1 MKVNDIR
8 RIIFPLCMCA
18 YIFAF
23 VVASAGAVNYA
34 FQNNAHIYTVAGAL
48 NVVMALFAVIM
59 AWKKVS
65 NESYN

>member
-34 FQNNAHIYTVAGAL
+34 FQNDAHIYTVAGAL
-48 NVVMALFAVIM
+48 NAVFGLISIII
-59 AWKKVS
+59 AYKK
-65 NESYN
+65 NIKKE

>member
-23 VVASAGAVNYA
+23 VVTSAGAVNYA
-34 FQNNAHIYTVAGAL
+34 FQNDAHIYTVAG
-48 NVVMALFAVIM
+48 VMNGIFGIISTILAY
-59 AWKKVS
+59 KK
-65 NESYN
+65 NLKQE

>member
-1 MKVNDIR
+1 MKENDIR

-34 FQNNAHIYTVAGAL
+34 FQNNAHIYTVAGTMNGVFGIISTILAYRKNL
-48 NVVMALFAVIM
+48 
-59 AWKKVS
+59 KK
-65 NESYN
+65 E

>member
-34 FQNNAHIYTVAGAL
+34 FQNDAHIYSVAGAL
-48 NVVMALFAVIM
+48 NAILGIINTIIIY
-59 AWKKVS
+59 KKDTQK
-65 NESYN
+65 

>member
-1 MKVNDIR
+1 MTVNDIR

-34 FQNNAHIYTVAGAL
+34 FKTGAHIYTVAGAM
-48 NVVMALFAVIM
+48 NAVFGIISTII
-59 AWKKVS
+59 AYKK
-65 NESYN
+65 NINKQ

>member
-48 NVVMALFAVIM
+48 NAVMALFAVIR

-65 NESYN
+65 DESYN

>member
-1 MKVNDIR
+1 MKRFTNVFMFIYMMVC
-8 RIIFPLCMCA
+8 IACA
-18 YIFAF
+18 
-23 VVASAGAVNYA
+23 AGAINHGVANGV
-34 FQNNAHIYTVAGAL
+34 HIYTVAGAL